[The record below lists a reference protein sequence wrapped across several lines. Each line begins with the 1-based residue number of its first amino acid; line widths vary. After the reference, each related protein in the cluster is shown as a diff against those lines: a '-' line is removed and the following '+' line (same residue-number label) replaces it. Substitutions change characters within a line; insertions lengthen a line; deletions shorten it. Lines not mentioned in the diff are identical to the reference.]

1 MYGALTDD
9 SEDNVMRE
17 SDQSYYQRRAEA
29 ELERAR
35 RATLKPVVKAHYEL
49 AEAYLQK
56 VLSARGAERI
66 TS

>member
-1 MYGALTDD
+1 MYSALTDN
-9 SEDNVMRE
+9 SEEDVMRE
-17 SDQSYYQRRAEA
+17 PDQSYYRRRAEA
-29 ELERAR
+29 ELERAQ